1 MNRDSEHLACC
12 FDAYCKRLLK
22 HEVIDAIREQ
32 KRLGQWETTFSE
44 LTRAE
49 QSQLQYI
56 DQYAPDRRVFPLL
69 GREIEVLDA
78 DLVRA
83 LSVLPADRRAIIL
96 LFYFLEMRDEEI
108 GAELGL
114 SRPAVQ
120 RRRTST
126 LDMLRKILEE

>member
-44 LTRAE
+44 LTRTE
-49 QSQLQYI
+49 QNQLQYI

-114 SRPAVQ
+114 SRPTVQ

>member
-1 MNRDSEHLACC
+1 MNRDSEHLACR
-12 FDAYCKRLLK
+12 FDTYCKRLLK
-22 HEVIDAIREQ
+22 NEVIDAIRGE
-32 KRLGQWETTFSE
+32 KRMGQREVAFSD

-49 QSQLQYI
+49 RGQLQYI

-69 GREIEVLDA
+69 GLEIEVLDA

-83 LSVLPADRRAIIL
+83 LSMLPPDRRTIIL

-108 GAELGL
+108 GAKLGL

>member
-1 MNRDSEHLACC
+1 MNRDSEHLACR

-22 HEVIDAIREQ
+22 NEVIDAIRGE
-32 KRLGQWETTFSE
+32 KRMGQREVAFSD

-49 QSQLQYI
+49 RGQLQYI

-69 GREIEVLDA
+69 GMEIEVLDA

-83 LSVLPADRRAIIL
+83 LSTLPTDRRTIIL
-96 LFYFLEMRDEEI
+96 LSYFLKMQDEEI
-108 GAELGL
+108 GNRLGL
-114 SRPAVQ
+114 SWPAVQ

-126 LDMLRKILEE
+126 LDMLRKILDE

>member
-22 HEVIDAIREQ
+22 NEVIDTIRGE
-32 KRLGQWETTFSE
+32 KRMGQREVTFSD
-44 LTRAE
+44 LARAE
-49 QSQLQYI
+49 RNQLQYI

-69 GREIEVLDA
+69 GMEIEVLDA

-83 LSVLPADRRAIIL
+83 LAVLPADRRAIIL

-120 RRRTST
+120 RRRTTT

>member
-44 LTRAE
+44 LTRTE
-49 QSQLQYI
+49 QNQLQYI
-56 DQYAPDRRVFPLL
+56 DQYAPDRRVVPLL

>member
-1 MNRDSEHLACC
+1 MNRESEHLACR
-12 FDAYCKRLLK
+12 FDAFCKRLLK

-56 DQYAPDRRVFPLL
+56 DQYAPDWRVFPLL
-69 GREIEVLDA
+69 GMEIEVLDA

-83 LSVLPADRRAIIL
+83 LSMLPTDRRTIIL

-108 GAELGL
+108 GAKLGL

>member
-1 MNRDSEHLACC
+1 MNRDGEHLACR

-22 HEVIDAIREQ
+22 HEVIDAIRQQ

-56 DQYAPDRRVFPLL
+56 DQYAPDWRVFPLL
-69 GREIEVLDA
+69 GMEIEVLDA

-83 LSVLPADRRAIIL
+83 LSMLPTDRRTIIL

-108 GAELGL
+108 GAKLGL

>member
-1 MNRDSEHLACC
+1 M
-12 FDAYCKRLLK
+12 
-22 HEVIDAIREQ
+22 
-32 KRLGQWETTFSE
+32 
-44 LTRAE
+44 
-49 QSQLQYI
+49 
-56 DQYAPDRRVFPLL
+56 FPLL

-83 LSVLPADRRAIIL
+83 LSMLPTDRRAIIL

-108 GAELGL
+108 GAKLGL

>member
-22 HEVIDAIREQ
+22 NEVIDTIRGE
-32 KRLGQWETTFSE
+32 KRMGQREVTFSD
-44 LTRAE
+44 LTKAE
-49 QSQLQYI
+49 RGQLQYI

-69 GREIEVLDA
+69 GMEIEVIDA
-78 DLVRA
+78 DLVQA
-83 LSVLPADRRAIIL
+83 LSALSADRRAIIL
-96 LFYFLEMRDEEI
+96 LSYFLEMRDEEI
-108 GAELGL
+108 GKCLGL
-114 SRPAVQ
+114 SRSAVQ

>member
-22 HEVIDAIREQ
+22 NEVIDTIRGE
-32 KRLGQWETTFSE
+32 KRMGQREVTFSD
-44 LTRAE
+44 LTKTERG
-49 QSQLQYI
+49 QLKYI
-56 DQYAPDRRVFPLL
+56 DQYAPDQRVFPLL
-69 GREIEVLDA
+69 GMEIEVVDA
-78 DLVRA
+78 DLVQA
-83 LSVLPADRRAIIL
+83 LSALPADRRAIIL
-96 LFYFLEMRDEEI
+96 LSYFLEMHDEEI
-108 GAELGL
+108 GKCLGL

>member
-1 MNRDSEHLACC
+1 MNKDSEHLACC

-22 HEVIDAIREQ
+22 HEVIDATREQ

-56 DQYAPDRRVFPLL
+56 DRYAPDRRVFPLM
-69 GREIEVLDA
+69 GMEIEVLDA

-83 LSVLPADRRAIIL
+83 LSTLPTDRRTIIL
-96 LFYFLEMRDEEI
+96 LSYFLKMQDEEI
-108 GAELGL
+108 GNRLGL
-114 SRPAVQ
+114 SWPAVQ

-126 LDMLRKILEE
+126 LDMLRKILDE

>member
-1 MNRDSEHLACC
+1 M
-12 FDAYCKRLLK
+12 
-22 HEVIDAIREQ
+22 
-32 KRLGQWETTFSE
+32 
-44 LTRAE
+44 
-49 QSQLQYI
+49 
-56 DQYAPDRRVFPLL
+56 FPLL

>member
-1 MNRDSEHLACC
+1 MNRDSEHLACR

-22 HEVIDAIREQ
+22 NEVIDAIRGE
-32 KRLGQWETTFSE
+32 KRMGQREVAFSD

-49 QSQLQYI
+49 RGQLQYI
-56 DQYAPDRRVFPLL
+56 DQYAPDRRVFPLM
-69 GREIEVLDA
+69 GMEIEVLDA

-83 LSVLPADRRAIIL
+83 LSTLPTDRRAIIL
-96 LFYFLEMRDEEI
+96 LSYFLEMQDEEI
-108 GAELGL
+108 GDRLGL

-126 LDMLRKILEE
+126 LDMLRKILKE

>member
-1 MNRDSEHLACC
+1 MNRDSEHLACR
-12 FDAYCKRLLK
+12 FDAFCKRLLK

-49 QSQLQYI
+49 QNQLQYI
-56 DQYAPDRRVFPLL
+56 DHYAPDRRVFPLL

>member
-1 MNRDSEHLACC
+1 MNKDSEHLACC

-56 DQYAPDRRVFPLL
+56 ERYTPDRRVFPLM
-69 GREIEVLDA
+69 GMEIEVLDA

-83 LSVLPADRRAIIL
+83 LSTLPTDRRAIIL
-96 LFYFLEMRDEEI
+96 LSYFLEMQDEEI
-108 GAELGL
+108 GDRLGL

-126 LDMLRKILEE
+126 LDMLRKILKE

>member
-56 DQYAPDRRVFPLL
+56 DQYAPDWRVFPLL
-69 GREIEVLDA
+69 GMEIEVLDA

-83 LSVLPADRRAIIL
+83 LSMLPADRRAIIL

-108 GAELGL
+108 GAKLGL

>member
-1 MNRDSEHLACC
+1 MNRESEHLACR
-12 FDAYCKRLLK
+12 FDAFCKRLLK

>member
-1 MNRDSEHLACC
+1 MNRDSEHLACR
-12 FDAYCKRLLK
+12 FDAFCKRLLK
-22 HEVIDAIREQ
+22 HEVIDAIRGE
-32 KRLGQWETTFSE
+32 KRTGQREVVFSD

-49 QSQLQYI
+49 RNQLQHI

-69 GREIEVLDA
+69 GMEIEVLDA

-83 LSVLPADRRAIIL
+83 LSMLSTDRRAIIL
-96 LFYFLEMRDEEI
+96 LFYFLDMRDEEI
-108 GAELGL
+108 GAKLGL

>member
-1 MNRDSEHLACC
+1 MNRDSEHLACR

-22 HEVIDAIREQ
+22 NEVIDAIRGE
-32 KRLGQWETTFSE
+32 KRMGQREVAFSD

-49 QSQLQYI
+49 RGQLQYI

-69 GREIEVLDA
+69 GMEIEVLDA

-83 LSVLPADRRAIIL
+83 LSMLPTDRRTIIL

-108 GAELGL
+108 GAKLGL

-126 LDMLRKILEE
+126 LDML

>member
-1 MNRDSEHLACC
+1 MNRDSEHLACR

-22 HEVIDAIREQ
+22 NEVIDAIRGE
-32 KRLGQWETTFSE
+32 KRMGQREVAFSD
-44 LTRAE
+44 LTRVE
-49 QSQLQYI
+49 RGQLQYI

-69 GREIEVLDA
+69 GMEIEVLDA

-83 LSVLPADRRAIIL
+83 LSMLPTDRRTIIL

-108 GAELGL
+108 GAKLGL

>member
-1 MNRDSEHLACC
+1 MNRESEHLACR
-12 FDAYCKRLLK
+12 FDAFCKRLLK

-56 DQYAPDRRVFPLL
+56 DRYAPDRRVFPLM
-69 GREIEVLDA
+69 GMEIEVLDA

-83 LSVLPADRRAIIL
+83 LSTLPTDRRTIIL
-96 LFYFLEMRDEEI
+96 LSYFLKMQDEEI
-108 GAELGL
+108 GNRLGL
-114 SRPAVQ
+114 SWPAVQ

-126 LDMLRKILEE
+126 LDMLRKILDE

>member
-22 HEVIDAIREQ
+22 NEVIDTIRGE
-32 KRLGQWETTFSE
+32 KRMSQREVTFSDS
-44 LTRAE
+44 TKAE
-49 QSQLQYI
+49 RGQLQYI

-69 GREIEVLDA
+69 GMEIEVIDA
-78 DLVRA
+78 DLVQA
-83 LSVLPADRRAIIL
+83 LSVLSADRRAIIL
-96 LFYFLEMRDEEI
+96 LSYFLEMRDEEI
-108 GAELGL
+108 GKCLGL

>member
-1 MNRDSEHLACC
+1 MGQR
-12 FDAYCKRLLK
+12 
-22 HEVIDAIREQ
+22 EV
-32 KRLGQWETTFSE
+32 TFSD

-49 QSQLQYI
+49 RNQLQYI
-56 DQYAPDRRVFPLL
+56 DLYAPDRRVFPLL
-69 GREIEVLDA
+69 GMEIEVLDA

-83 LSVLPADRRAIIL
+83 LAALPTDRRAIIL
-96 LFYFLEMRDEEI
+96 LYYFLEMRDEEI
-108 GAELGL
+108 GTRLGL

>member
-1 MNRDSEHLACC
+1 MNRDSEHLACR
-12 FDAYCKRLLK
+12 FDTFCKRLLK

-69 GREIEVLDA
+69 GMEIEVLDA

-83 LSVLPADRRAIIL
+83 LSMLPTDRRTIIL

-108 GAELGL
+108 GAKLGL
-114 SRPAVQ
+114 FPYFFPP
-120 RRRTST
+120 
-126 LDMLRKILEE
+126 RKKKGEEEQKGEWD

>member
-1 MNRDSEHLACC
+1 MNKDSEHLACC

-56 DQYAPDRRVFPLL
+56 DRYAPDRRVFPLM
-69 GREIEVLDA
+69 GMEIEVLDA

-83 LSVLPADRRAIIL
+83 LSTLPTDRRTIIL
-96 LFYFLEMRDEEI
+96 LSYFLKMQDEEI
-108 GAELGL
+108 GNRLGL
-114 SRPAVQ
+114 SWPAVQ